1 MTIEELRTTPTVQ
14 LMSILKQAEI
24 MGEQDMINVIAYEL
38 TCRLYVPYSGADF
51 DSILGTFGFKQKEP
65 DKQLKKTNTPVV

>member
-1 MTIEELRTTPTVQ
+1 MTIEELRATPTVQ
-14 LMSILKQAEI
+14 LIDILKQAENI
-24 MGEQDMINVIAYEL
+24 GEQGMVNIIAYEL
-38 TCRLYVPYSGADF
+38 TCRIYVPYSGADF

>member
-1 MTIEELRTTPTVQ
+1 MTIEELRITPTVQ
-14 LMSILKQAEI
+14 LMNILKQAEI
-24 MGEQDMINVIAYEL
+24 MGEQDMVNIIAYEL

-65 DKQLKKTNTPVV
+65 GKRLVKSNTPVV

>member
-14 LMSILKQAEI
+14 LMNILKQAEI
-24 MGEQDMINVIAYEL
+24 MGEQEMVNIIAYEL
-38 TCRLYVPYSGADF
+38 TCRLYVPYSGVDF
-51 DSILGTFGFKQKEP
+51 DSMLGTFGFKQKEP